1 MGSTAP
7 LAHQDFIA
15 QVDHLLLCK
24 HAHLDFTQHSVNHL
38 APNVLKVSHALILL
52 NYPLHA
58 LILHILKE
66 DTPSVK
72 VVHQVQFALKAR

>member
-1 MGSTAP
+1 MGSTAR
-7 LAHQDFIA
+7 LAHQDFIV

-58 LILHILKE
+58 LILLILNK
-66 DTPSVK
+66 DNPNVQ
-72 VVHQVQFALKAR
+72 VVLQVQFALKAR